1 MKRRSEQTLETLKS
15 TSNDDKERI
24 SNINNFK
31 FERCDNKLGNMNNLL
46 CIYETEKKNMILK
59 EFIIRTLYLAAIE
72 KYLKEYVEHIR
83 YYIVAN
89 RN

>member
-15 TSNDDKERI
+15 TSNDDKEKK

-46 CIYETEKKNMILK
+46 CIYETEKKHDFERIYNLYFVFSSHRKIPEGTCGTHQMHYSLK
-59 EFIIRTLYLAAIE
+59 
-72 KYLKEYVEHIR
+72 
-83 YYIVAN
+83 
-89 RN
+89 

>member
-15 TSNDDKERI
+15 TSNDDKERK

-46 CIYETEKKNMILK
+46 CIYETEKNMILK
-59 EFIIRTLYLAAIE
+59 EFIDCTLYLAAIE

-83 YYIVAN
+83 CIIV
-89 RN
+89 

>member
-46 CIYETEKKNMILK
+46 CIYETEKKHDFERIYRLYFVFSSHRK
-59 EFIIRTLYLAAIE
+59 IPEGTCRT
-72 KYLKEYVEHIR
+72 H
-83 YYIVAN
+83 
-89 RN
+89 

>member
-1 MKRRSEQTLETLKS
+1 METLKS
-15 TSNDDKERI
+15 ISNDDKERK

-46 CIYETEKKNMILK
+46 CIYETEKNMILK

-72 KYLKEYVEHIR
+72 KYLKEHVEHI
-83 YYIVAN
+83 
-89 RN
+89 